1 MFDTKN
7 WWQSRTIWLQIVA
20 AIFALLGAF
29 GLLPADLDQEQ
40 VVSVIMAL
48 VAGVTIVLRFKAS
61 HAIAPTPTGT
71 GPG

>member
-7 WWQSRTIWLQIVA
+7 WWQSRTIWLQVVA

-29 GLLPADLDQEQ
+29 GALPADLDQDQ
-40 VVSVIMAL
+40 VVSVIMAA
-48 VAGVTIVLRFKAS
+48 VAGVTIILRLRSTK
-61 HAIAPTPTGT
+61 AIAPTSTVT